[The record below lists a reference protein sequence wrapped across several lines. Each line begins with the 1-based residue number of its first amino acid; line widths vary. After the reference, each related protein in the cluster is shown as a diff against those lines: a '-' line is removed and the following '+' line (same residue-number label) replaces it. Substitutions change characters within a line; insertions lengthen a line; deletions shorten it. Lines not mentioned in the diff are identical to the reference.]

1 MRLSL
6 PASPSLV
13 TALSV
18 VTRIM
23 HVRRS
28 YSYAATQ
35 HTPLDL
41 KGSCGARAVDLC
53 SSALLRGCSAAP
65 AQARLKRL
73 AQCSTIP
80 SPVRDLW
87 RSAERESRACLSGHV
102 AAAAAHAAAAAEVAG
117 DRPGIFEQGPAHG
130 LGQLRVLVGL
140 GAGLAGGLEHRD
152 HIVVNDDGYGDVA
165 LVRVRV
171 RVRVQVR

>member
-1 MRLSL
+1 M
-6 PASPSLV
+6 
-13 TALSV
+13 
-18 VTRIM
+18 
-23 HVRRS
+23 
-28 YSYAATQ
+28 
-35 HTPLDL
+35 
-41 KGSCGARAVDLC
+41 CGARSVDLC

-73 AQCSTIP
+73 AHALPFLRLC
-80 SPVRDLW
+80 DLW

-117 DRPGIFEQGPAHG
+117 DRPVIFEQAPAHRI
-130 LGQLRVLVGL
+130 GQLRVLVGL

-152 HIVVNDDGYGDVA
+152 HIVVHDNGYGDFA